1 MERLGIG
8 YEALKEVNQSL
19 IYASISGYGPSGPW
33 RERAGY
39 DMIAGAEAGLLH
51 LTGERNGPPVRP
63 GVGITDMSTGLFMHG
78 AIMAAL
84 YSRKETGL
92 GQRIDAS
99 LFESQIALLINVAM
113 TWLNLGQET
122 ERWGTQ
128 HPSVVPYDSF
138 KTRDLYF
145 VCGAVNNKQFE
156 KLCRM
161 LDLPELLEDDRFET
175 NSARVAHRDELMP
188 LINGAFKT
196 KTVDEWMEKFE
207 GSGMPYAPINTMEKV
222 FSHPQTAAR
231 DMVNEVTFDA
241 ARSGK
246 ISLLGNCNASIL
258 RAGSSADM

>member
-1 MERLGIG
+1 MRQGAMERLGIE
-8 YEALKEVNQSL
+8 YEVLRGINPSI
-19 IYASISGYGPSGPW
+19 IYASISGYGSSGPW
-33 RERAGY
+33 RKRAGY

-63 GVGITDMSTGLFMHG
+63 GLGLTDMSTGLFMHG

-92 GQRIDAS
+92 GQRIDGS
-99 LFESQIALLINVAM
+99 LFESQVALLINVAM
-113 TWLNLGQET
+113 TWLNVGQEA

-156 KLCRM
+156 KLCQI
-161 LDLPELLEDDRFET
+161 LGLEHLLEDERFKT
-175 NSARVAHRDELMP
+175 NSLRVAHRDEIMP
-188 LINGAFKT
+188 PINDAFMT
-196 KTVDEWMEKFE
+196 KRADEWMSLFE
-207 GSGMPYAPINTMEKV
+207 GSGLPYAPINTMEKV
-222 FSHPQTAAR
+222 FSHPQTSAR
-231 DMVNEVTFDA
+231 DMVQEMPFSP

-246 ISLLGNCNASIL
+246 LSVLGPSPRLPHAF
-258 RAGSSADM
+258 